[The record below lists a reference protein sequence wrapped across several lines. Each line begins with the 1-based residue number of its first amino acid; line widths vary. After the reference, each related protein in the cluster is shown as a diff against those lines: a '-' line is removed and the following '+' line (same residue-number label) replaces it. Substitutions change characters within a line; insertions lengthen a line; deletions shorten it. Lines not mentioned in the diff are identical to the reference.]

1 MTTDYVP
8 ALRTSPLRFL
18 IVEELLDAIHL
29 YVIKVINHTHVEKS
43 LIAFIDM
50 QQFFAGESPAFIT
63 IGYFP
68 VEKQ

>member
-1 MTTDYVP
+1 MTTDYIP

-18 IVEELLDAIHL
+18 IVQESLDAVLLD
-29 YVIKVINHTHVEKS
+29 VFKVINHTHVEKS
-43 LIAFIDM
+43 LIAFIDI
-50 QQFFAGESPAFIT
+50 QQFFAGEFPTFKT

>member
-1 MTTDYVP
+1 VTTDYIS

-18 IVEELLDAIHL
+18 IVQESLDAVLLD
-29 YVIKVINHTHVEKS
+29 VFKVINHTHVEKS

-50 QQFFAGESPAFIT
+50 QQFFAGEFPTFMT
-63 IGYFP
+63 RGYFP

>member
-18 IVEELLDAIHL
+18 IVKELLDAIHL
-29 YVIKVINHTHVEKS
+29 YVIKVIDHTHMEKS

-50 QQFFAGESPAFIT
+50 QQFFAGEFPTFIT

-68 VEKQ
+68 VQK

>member
-18 IVEELLDAIHL
+18 IVKELLDAINL
-29 YVIKVINHTHVEKS
+29 YVIKVIDHTHMEKS

-50 QQFFAGESPAFIT
+50 QQFFAGEFPTFIT
-63 IGYFP
+63 IGYFA
-68 VEKQ
+68 VQK

>member
-18 IVEELLDAIHL
+18 IVKELLDAIHL
-29 YVIKVINHTHVEKS
+29 YVIKVIDHTHVEKS

-50 QQFFAGESPAFIT
+50 QQFFAGEFPTFIT

-68 VEKQ
+68 VQK

>member
-8 ALRTSPLRFL
+8 ALRTSPLRFFL
-18 IVEELLDAIHL
+18 IEELIDAIHL

-43 LIAFIDM
+43 LIAFIDI
-50 QQFFAGESPAFIT
+50 QQFFAGEFPTFIT
-63 IGYFP
+63 IAYFP

>member
-8 ALRTSPLRFL
+8 ALRTPPLRFL

-43 LIAFIDM
+43 LIAFIDI
-50 QQFFAGESPAFIT
+50 QQFFAGEFPTFKT